1 MHPPLH
7 GNEARKQYG
16 LPGLGLPC
24 ARILTLTIGGRQM
37 AVSVFASF
45 FPHEQ
50 SEGAFVELLS
60 GMVTA
65 TRAEP
70 GCRRYDL
77 YKSVGGST
85 AYHLFEISEHY
96 TDYRARVAD
105 MLTEPVGVI
114 LLEPVYAQG

>member
-1 MHPPLH
+1 
-7 GNEARKQYG
+7 
-16 LPGLGLPC
+16 
-24 ARILTLTIGGRQM
+24 M

-85 AYHLFEISEHY
+85 AYHLFEIYEDEVALGAHRETEHY